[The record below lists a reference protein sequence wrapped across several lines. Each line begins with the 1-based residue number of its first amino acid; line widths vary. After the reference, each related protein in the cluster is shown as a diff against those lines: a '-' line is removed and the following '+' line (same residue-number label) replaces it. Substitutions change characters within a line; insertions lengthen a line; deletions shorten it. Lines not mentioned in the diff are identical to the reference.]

1 MDRDELH
8 GRIRRLLFVSPALSS
23 AFSRGD
29 FRSVFRG
36 RGMDFEALREYGEG
50 DDARLI
56 DWNVSVRFARP
67 FVRTY
72 REDRSLTLFL
82 LVDVSASMEEGSGE
96 LSKRDAAVLSAS
108 LLAYAA
114 QLRGMPVGALVFSG
128 EAIRYFE
135 PRRGK
140 AHALAL
146 IEAAVGAHA
155 AVPAGGG
162 AGGSDLADALDRAGR
177 LLKRRSLVMALSDFD
192 AEGWSGPLALLARR
206 HDVVAV
212 RVTDGLDGELPAY
225 GAFGAA
231 DAEGRGSA
239 WLPLK
244 SRSFRARWA
253 KRGGARREACR
264 ELCAGAG
271 ARLLEIDTS
280 DDPARRLLEFF
291 DRRRRP

>member
-1 MDRDELH
+1 VDRDELH

-82 LVDVSASMEEGSGE
+82 LVDVSASMEEGSGD

-114 QLRGMPVGALVFSG
+114 QLRGMPVGALVFAG
-128 EAIRYFE
+128 GAIRYFE

-155 AVPAGGG
+155 EGRASAGGTDLGG
-162 AGGSDLADALDRAGR
+162 AFERAGR

-192 AEGWSGPLALLARR
+192 AEGWAPSLALLARR

-212 RVTDGLDGELPAY
+212 RVTDGLDRGLPAY

-231 DAEGRGSA
+231 DAESRVPA
-239 WLPLK
+239 WLPLG

-253 KRGGARREACR
+253 KRGEARREACR
-264 ELCAGAG
+264 ALCAEAG